1 MLIASHPAYCRCW
14 LRLRRQKKTAGGIG
28 GEGYKH
34 PQGKQ
39 LRKQGQQHFIS
50 NAFAGWRQL
59 PSRPGLS
66 GRRGFHGSRHAET
79 WRGRQCYRRHAS
91 VFDYARRIGAGRKT
105 TRNVLVRLTRQV
117 AVVPV
122 GDGLLPGW
130 WELRGGAAGGA
141 APVHGAAVPLPCL
154 ENGLCALLLERVLA
168 HFRG

>member
-1 MLIASHPAYCRCW
+1 MA
-14 LRLRRQKKTAGGIG
+14 AGTPKPG
-28 GEGYKH
+28 G
-34 PQGKQ
+34 
-39 LRKQGQQHFIS
+39 
-50 NAFAGWRQL
+50 A
-59 PSRPGLS
+59 
-66 GRRGFHGSRHAET
+66 
-79 WRGRQCYRRHAS
+79 RQCYRRHVS

-130 WELRGGAAGGA
+130 RELRGGA